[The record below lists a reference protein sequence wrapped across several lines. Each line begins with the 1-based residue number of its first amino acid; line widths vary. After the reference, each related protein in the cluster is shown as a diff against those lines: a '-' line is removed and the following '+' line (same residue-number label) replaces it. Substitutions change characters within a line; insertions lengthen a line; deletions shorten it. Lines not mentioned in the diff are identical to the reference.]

1 MEIREAGALL
11 AILSEAQ
18 DSCVDSRLPASA
30 AMAGEE
36 TPGVGDRQRSCFARW
51 CRSRTRT
58 PCHKHRKY
66 LACHL

>member
-1 MEIREAGALL
+1 MEIREAGASL

-36 TPGVGDRQRSCFARW
+36 TPGVPWGSPEIVFR
-51 CRSRTRT
+51 
-58 PCHKHRKY
+58 
-66 LACHL
+66 